1 MLEGA
6 LHLLCGGSV
15 EDVLQVSRSI
25 AATATFWLGLAK
37 AGHCAPPLTVDFGG
51 DVPSLSPSVGEV
63 DGYGAL
69 CLKRGL
75 VVV

>member
-25 AATATFWLGLAK
+25 AAMATFWLGLAK
-37 AGHCAPPLTVDFGG
+37 AGHCAPP
-51 DVPSLSPSVGEV
+51 PSRLI
-63 DGYGAL
+63 
-69 CLKRGL
+69 L
-75 VVV
+75 VVTSPA